1 MNPTINPLEFISLI
15 LKVPCRNLKQESQW
29 YNSLDVHQKQELQDP
44 LLLLPSPRDDATMSS
59 TSKATVTCNTA
70 LIQSIQSLLLQE
82 KEVPGDDLL
91 LAILRDK
98 LQQGDT
104 SFSSSLSFLFSSS
117 SCKGWHSIKVL
128 VSTRLVTVLIH
139 LTLKVS
145 SCAPMAGTILH
156 NLTQSILSS
165 IRSLSSCDDTLDENG
180 ECDVESVYHTAAFY
194 QSMLLHVMEPIVGMN
209 VVCATLWRDMAE
221 ISVVILS
228 SLSTLTRLGLNW
240 EETYVSNQQ
249 EFVLDAIDRILTL
262 IRQGLHALIVT
273 SGSVTAV
280 TANAVAVDGQG
291 NVAKNKSDKMGKLL
305 KFFFLRLMQFIPLVD
320 LKRRN
325 GGRLTRYLSCMVECK
340 GMLWAKGGLVVG
352 QEVGLLLRGK
362 LDLCLEKFLE
372 CRATAEES
380 NDMTCGFY
388 ESTTLRLLL
397 RGNSLNVSQGE
408 DSSDG
413 FWIGKWCAL
422 LDLLMDMTRRMVV
435 RGKATTTKV
444 ALTIREWEDIEF
456 VCETMLWQTIPM
468 CHDMVTTGDD
478 LKELVSK
485 TLDVIGSLFLVVER
499 MTLGREHCKCC
510 RRLHH
515 LLHRWMGCFTT
526 RDGQVHPLTY
536 ELVLAVVQ
544 VYTIQSFV
552 QSQNNTCVNSKNG
565 TSTVYSKGFVRMTSR
580 LLFDARISRMHR
592 KNIGIVLLR
601 IMGSSSSMLQPLKH
615 CVELSLVHSL
625 IRFLENVKQDP
636 SPSCHKKRK
645 RSATIKWQSMISLID
660 ISPLV
665 HCIFSKNLFWS
676 KLNLSTRKKLV
687 DDFSDL
693 LLVGHDNLERK
704 LKRIRFLMTRT
715 PDLLY
720 IVCMFLVKARGNE
733 PSSKGNELLDI
744 LLLALSQEQVVERG
758 NIIVLCRLVHCFI
771 SETNNMTPRQQMLY
785 MNAMSSLSCAK
796 SSMRSKFGAAL
807 LSTVLHCALVSN
819 GTLASVSSS
828 IQTPFFTCHDTA
840 DRQRSFLHAW

>member
-1 MNPTINPLEFISLI
+1 MNPPINPLEFISRI
-15 LKVPCRNLKQESQW
+15 LKVPYRNLKQESQW

-44 LLLLPSPRDDATMSS
+44 LLLLPLPLSPRDDATMSS

-70 LIQSIQSLLLQE
+70 LIQSVQSLFQE
-82 KEVPGDDLL
+82 KGVPDDDLL

-98 LQQGDT
+98 LQHGGT
-104 SFSSSLSFLFSSS
+104 SFSSSLSFLFSS

-165 IRSLSSCDDTLDENG
+165 IRSLSSCDDTLNENG

-194 QSMLLHVMEPIVGMN
+194 QSILLHVMEPIVGMN

-228 SLSTLTRLGLNW
+228 SLSTLTRLDLHW
-240 EETYVSNQQ
+240 EETYVSDQQ

-262 IRQGLHALIVT
+262 IRQGMHALIVT
-273 SGSVTAV
+273 SESVIA
-280 TANAVAVDGQG
+280 TANAAAVVDRQV
-291 NVAKNKSDKMGKLL
+291 NVANNNKSDKMGKLL

-325 GGRLTRYLSCMVECK
+325 GGRLTRYLACMVECK
-340 GMLWAKGGLVVG
+340 GMLMEKGGLVIG

-372 CRATAEES
+372 CRDTVEE
-380 NDMTCGFY
+380 NNNMTSCGFY
-388 ESTTLRLLL
+388 EPTTLRLLL
-397 RGNSLNVSQGE
+397 RGNSLDVSQGE

-435 RGKATTTKV
+435 RGKATTTTKV
-444 ALTIREWEDIEF
+444 ALTIPEWEDIEF

-468 CHDMVTTGDD
+468 CHGMVTTGDD
-478 LKELVSK
+478 LQELVSK

-499 MTLGREHCKCC
+499 MTLGPEHGKCC
-510 RRLHH
+510 RHLHH

-526 RDGQVHPLTY
+526 SNGQVHPLTY

-552 QSQNNTCVNSKNG
+552 QSQNGTCVNSKNG

-601 IMGSSSSMLQPLKH
+601 IMDSSCSMLQPLKR

-636 SPSCHKKRK
+636 SPSSHKKRK
-645 RSATIKWQSMISLID
+645 RSPTIKWQSIISLID

-665 HCIFSKNLFWS
+665 RCTFSKS
-676 KLNLSTRKKLV
+676 
-687 DDFSDL
+687 
-693 LLVGHDNLERK
+693 
-704 LKRIRFLMTRT
+704 
-715 PDLLY
+715 Y
-720 IVCMFLVKARGNE
+720 
-733 PSSKGNELLDI
+733 
-744 LLLALSQEQVVERG
+744 
-758 NIIVLCRLVHCFI
+758 
-771 SETNNMTPRQQMLY
+771 
-785 MNAMSSLSCAK
+785 
-796 SSMRSKFGAAL
+796 FGQ
-807 LSTVLHCALVSN
+807 S
-819 GTLASVSSS
+819 
-828 IQTPFFTCHDTA
+828 
-840 DRQRSFLHAW
+840 